1 MALLDLIL
9 GYDCN
14 LACDYCTITPAMRA
28 RALSS
33 QAVVSAL
40 RNGRGDGFDAC
51 SFTGGEPT
59 IRADLLGLVRA
70 AKKLG
75 YVRVKVQSN
84 GLLYAQR
91 PNLERLVA
99 VGADDFHLSIHTHDA
114 AAYDAL
120 VRREGAFASM
130 CAGLQNLI
138 ALGLDPTVALIVK
151 SDTYARLPAA
161 IDWLADE
168 GVTRA
173 DLWYVS
179 LTDQNRD
186 AIESLPAFRDA
197 VPSMRAAFARA
208 RERGM
213 DLRSLHVPH
222 CLLGDDAD
230 RAFEPARERVRV
242 VTPDSTFDLSESRLT
257 PNTHVPACEGCPR
270 RADCSG
276 VRPDYLEVYG
286 DSEIAEVRGAA
297 SSVAP
302 TRLRVVE

>member
-179 LTDQNRD
+179 LTDQ
-186 AIESLPAFRDA
+186 
-197 VPSMRAAFARA
+197 
-208 RERGM
+208 
-213 DLRSLHVPH
+213 
-222 CLLGDDAD
+222 
-230 RAFEPARERVRV
+230 
-242 VTPDSTFDLSESRLT
+242 
-257 PNTHVPACEGCPR
+257 
-270 RADCSG
+270 
-276 VRPDYLEVYG
+276 
-286 DSEIAEVRGAA
+286 
-297 SSVAP
+297 
-302 TRLRVVE
+302 